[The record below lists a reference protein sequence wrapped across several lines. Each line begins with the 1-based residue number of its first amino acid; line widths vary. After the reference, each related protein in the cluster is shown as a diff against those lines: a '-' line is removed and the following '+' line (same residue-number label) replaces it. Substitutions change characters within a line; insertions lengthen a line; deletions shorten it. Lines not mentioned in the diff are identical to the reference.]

1 MSTPKRT
8 LTPAELRR
16 FRKRVGLTQAGL
28 AVELGL
34 TQQMLGHYE
43 TGLHAVTPRTILQ
56 LDALA
61 RKWKVDGPRTH
72 PRKVTL

>member
-8 LTPAELRR
+8 LTPASLRKWR
-16 FRKRVGLTQAGL
+16 HDVGLTQAGL
-28 AVELGL
+28 AEALGL
-34 TQQMLGHYE
+34 QQQMVGHYE
-43 TGLHAVTPRTILQ
+43 TGLHAITPRTILQ

-61 RKWKVDGPRTH
+61 REWKVDGPRTH